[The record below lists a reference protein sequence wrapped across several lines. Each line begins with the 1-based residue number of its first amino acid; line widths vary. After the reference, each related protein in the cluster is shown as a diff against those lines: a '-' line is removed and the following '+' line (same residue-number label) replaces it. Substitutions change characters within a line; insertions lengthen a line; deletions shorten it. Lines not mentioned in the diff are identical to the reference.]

1 MAETAKKTH
10 VQTALKH
17 KWNPMHNMAN
27 DFHKKQPTISLC
39 PEGPGAIAPGPS
51 GLGMATCYRI
61 LSAALTS
68 CSSAMM
74 ARRARNVSTRDAI
87 GQTPGHPGTNLTS
100 AVPGI
105 NNKAKAT

>member
-51 GLGMATCYRI
+51 GHRLMVGCF
-61 LSAALTS
+61 LWKSF
-68 CSSAMM
+68 AMLCM
-74 ARRARNVSTRDAI
+74 
-87 GQTPGHPGTNLTS
+87 GFHLCFS
-100 AVPGI
+100 AV
-105 NNKAKAT
+105 